1 MAQSADV
8 IIIGAGPA
16 GMTAGLYAA
25 RAGAKVIVLEKETPG
40 GQIVFS
46 PKVDNYPA
54 LPHVSG
60 SDFAE
65 NLQGQ
70 LEESGAELRY
80 EEALRV
86 SRRGDGWE
94 VRTDA
99 DEYAAR
105 SVIIAAGTKHRRLGL
120 AGEEELTGAG
130 VSYCAVCDG
139 PFYHGQDAAVVG
151 GGDTALQDALFLS
164 GICRTVTLIHRR
176 EEFRGEKALQDQLL
190 EKKNV
195 VLKMSCVP
203 LAFQALD
210 GALTGLTIR
219 HNEDGQEETL
229 PLSAVFIAVG
239 SDPQTEAFS
248 ALLGTEGAAYLP
260 AGEDGATGLPGLFAA
275 GDCRAK
281 GLRQLATAIG
291 DGACAGMAAAQYA
304 ARSARG
310 LGRSC

>member
-1 MAQSADV
+1 MATNTDV
-8 IIIGAGPA
+8 LIIGAGPA

-65 NLQGQ
+65 NLQEQ

-80 EEALRV
+80 EEAQKIERLEKSWKV
-86 SRRGDGWE
+86 W
-94 VRTDA
+94 TDA
-99 DEYAAR
+99 EEYEAP
-105 SVIIAAGTKHRRLGL
+105 SVIIAAGTMHCRLGL
-120 AGEEELTGAG
+120 AEEEELTGAG

-139 PFYHGQDAAVVG
+139 PFYHGQDVAVVG

-176 EEFRGEKALQDQLL
+176 EEFRGEKALQDQVR
-190 EKKNV
+190 EKKNIQ
-195 VLKMSCVP
+195 LKMSCVP
-203 LAFQALD
+203 EAFLSED
-210 GALTGLTIR
+210 GTLTGLTIR
-219 HNEDGQEETL
+219 RKTDGAQENL
-229 PLSAVFIAVG
+229 PVSAVFVAVG

-248 ALLGTEGAAYLP
+248 ALLGADGAAYLP
-260 AGEDGATGLPGLFAA
+260 AGEDGATHLPGLFVA
-275 GDCRAK
+275 GDCRVK

-291 DGACAGMAAAQYA
+291 DGACAGMAAARYA
-304 ARSARG
+304 EG
-310 LGRSC
+310 QK

>member
-1 MAQSADV
+1 MAMNTDV
-8 IIIGAGPA
+8 LIIGAGPA

-65 NLQGQ
+65 NLQNQ

-80 EEALRV
+80 EEAQKIERQEISWKV
-86 SRRGDGWE
+86 W
-94 VRTDA
+94 TDA
-99 DEYAAR
+99 EEYEAP
-105 SVIIAAGTKHRRLGL
+105 SVIIAAGTMHRRLGL
-120 AGEEELTGAG
+120 VGEEDLTGAG

-139 PFYHGQDAAVVG
+139 PFYHGQDVAVVG

-176 EEFRGEKALQDQLL
+176 EGFRGEKALQDQVR
-190 EKKNV
+190 EKKNI

-203 LAFQALD
+203 EAFLSED
-210 GALTGLTIR
+210 GTLTGLTIR
-219 HNEDGQEETL
+219 RKTDGAQENL
-229 PLSAVFIAVG
+229 PVSAVFVAVG

-248 ALLGTEGAAYLP
+248 ALLGAEGAAYLP
-260 AGEDGATGLPGLFAA
+260 AGEDGSTHLPGLFVA
-275 GDCRAK
+275 GDCRVK

-291 DGACAGMAAAQYA
+291 DGACAGMAAARYA
-304 ARSARG
+304 EG
-310 LGRSC
+310 QK

>member
-1 MAQSADV
+1 MATNTDV
-8 IIIGAGPA
+8 LIIGAGPA

-65 NLQGQ
+65 NLQNQ

-80 EEALRV
+80 EEAQKIE
-86 SRRGDGWE
+86 RREKSWK
-94 VRTDA
+94 VWTDA
-99 DEYAAR
+99 EEYEAP
-105 SVIIAAGTKHRRLGL
+105 SVIIAAGTMHRQLGL
-120 AGEEELTGAG
+120 AEEEDLTGAG

-139 PFYHGQDAAVVG
+139 PFYHGQDVAVVG

-176 EEFRGEKALQDQLL
+176 EEFRGEKALQDQVR
-190 EKKNV
+190 EKKNI
-195 VLKMSCVP
+195 VLKMNCVP
-203 LAFQALD
+203 EAFLSED
-210 GALTGLTIR
+210 GALTGLAIR
-219 HNEDGQEETL
+219 LKTDGAQENL
-229 PLSAVFIAVG
+229 PVSAVFVAVG

-248 ALLGTEGAAYLP
+248 ALLGAEGAAYLP
-260 AGEDGATGLPGLFAA
+260 AGEDGATCLPGLFVA
-275 GDCRAK
+275 GDCRVK

-291 DGACAGMAAAQYA
+291 DGACAGMAAARYA
-304 ARSARG
+304 EG
-310 LGRSC
+310 QK

>member
-1 MAQSADV
+1 MATNTDV
-8 IIIGAGPA
+8 LIIGAGPA

-65 NLQGQ
+65 NLQNQ

-80 EEALRV
+80 EEAQKIE
-86 SRRGDGWE
+86 RREKSWK
-94 VRTDA
+94 VWTDA
-99 DEYAAR
+99 EEYEAP
-105 SVIIAAGTKHRRLGL
+105 SVIIAAGTMHRQLGL
-120 AGEEELTGAG
+120 AEEEDLTGAG

-139 PFYHGQDAAVVG
+139 PFYHGQDVAVVG
-151 GGDTALQDALFLS
+151 GGDTALQDTLFLS

-176 EEFRGEKALQDQLL
+176 EEFRGEKALQDQVR
-190 EKKNV
+190 EKKNI
-195 VLKMSCVP
+195 VLKMNCVP
-203 LAFQALD
+203 EAFLSED
-210 GALTGLTIR
+210 GALTGLAIR
-219 HNEDGQEETL
+219 LKTDGAQENL
-229 PLSAVFIAVG
+229 PVSAVFVAVG

-248 ALLGTEGAAYLP
+248 ALLGAEGAAYLP
-260 AGEDGATGLPGLFAA
+260 AGEDGATCLPGLFVA
-275 GDCRAK
+275 GDCRVK

-291 DGACAGMAAAQYA
+291 DGACAGMAAARYA
-304 ARSARG
+304 EG
-310 LGRSC
+310 QK